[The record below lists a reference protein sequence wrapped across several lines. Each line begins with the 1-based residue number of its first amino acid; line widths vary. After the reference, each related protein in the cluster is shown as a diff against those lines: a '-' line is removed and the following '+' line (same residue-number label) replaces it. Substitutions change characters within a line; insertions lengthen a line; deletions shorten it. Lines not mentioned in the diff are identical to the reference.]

1 MIRTGR
7 GHQQLYRGHQQLARG
22 GQQTCRGGQQTC
34 GGGCGLRGGGGGG
47 SAIVVER
54 LAHTLPYLE
63 KVVVAH
69 LVYRRDLDA
78 GGVERVVS
86 LLADVVGIYLY
97 HSALLHGLGGGV
109 PGSGYGYLGV
119 EQQLGLIV
127 EDVIQCAHAVTLI
140 GRHATLMKDDKRQ
153 VVGMQSVYKL
163 VHHRAVSFLL

>member
-1 MIRTGR
+1 M
-7 GHQQLYRGHQQLARG
+7 
-22 GQQTCRGGQQTC
+22 
-34 GGGCGLRGGGGGG
+34 
-47 SAIVVER
+47 IVVER

-86 LLADVVGIYLY
+86 LLADVVGIDLY

-109 PGSGYGYLGV
+109 SGSGYSHFGV

-127 EDVIQCAHAVTLI
+127 KNVIQCA
-140 GRHATLMKDDKRQ
+140 Q
-153 VVGMQSVYKL
+153 P
-163 VHHRAVSFLL
+163 

>member
-54 LAHTLPYLE
+54 LAHTLPYLK

-69 LVYRRDLDA
+69 L
-78 GGVERVVS
+78 
-86 LLADVVGIYLY
+86 
-97 HSALLHGLGGGV
+97 
-109 PGSGYGYLGV
+109 
-119 EQQLGLIV
+119 
-127 EDVIQCAHAVTLI
+127 
-140 GRHATLMKDDKRQ
+140 M
-153 VVGMQSVYKL
+153 
-163 VHHRAVSFLL
+163 